1 MKTSDNLAL
10 YFQQRPLLRTP
21 QQNTKPP
28 ALSPVVPPLIPVKAA
43 GAPSNEI
50 IGRWSRQTNHDT
62 PCIAYCSSPSSVI
75 NEINSHN
82 KDLPFLLVWGSTNG
96 QGLGFFYV
104 KRSFLQITLLFSP
117 FTQPVLNLLP
127 YTG

>member
-10 YFQQRPLLRTP
+10 YFQQRPLLRAP

-82 KDLPFLLVWGSTNG
+82 KDLPFLLS
-96 QGLGFFYV
+96 LGEH
-104 KRSFLQITLLFSP
+104 
-117 FTQPVLNLLP
+117 
-127 YTG
+127 